1 MVVHQIKIKESSITN
16 NLLKSRNEN
25 CEQKCKLK
33 LFFDRIYSYLKP
45 ILCGQFLSLLICGTS
60 VSSKYI
66 EIEKID
72 TPVFQNLFNYILL
85 FLIYTSILFMKKN
98 DNGERLLYMLIK
110 ESWYKYLFI
119 AIIDVE
125 ANYLIVLA
133 YQYTTLTSVQLLDC
147 FVIVVVMLLSCYFL
161 GVRYKMVH
169 FIGLAVSLVGVVCMV
184 VADVLLD
191 DNKVQAPNAAL
202 GDILVLTAA
211 CCYGTSNVA
220 MEYVTK
226 SNKQGNFHILGML
239 GLFCPVICG
248 VQAAILEHEKISS
261 IAVSWKVTGLFV
273 AFTICMFTF
282 YSCMPLIMKTSS
294 ATVVNISILT
304 ADLFALFVGHF
315 LFQQKFSVLYLVSL
329 ATIVVALVV
338 YNSKKPLRIKVNKTF
353 EAEQHKEA
361 IEADLFL

>member
-1 MVVHQIKIKESSITN
+1 MVDHEVKIEENNITN
-16 NLLKSRNEN
+16 NLLNSRSEN
-25 CEQKCKLK
+25 CEQKCKLR
-33 LFFDRIYSYLKP
+33 LFFNRTYNYLKP

-72 TPVFQNLFNYILL
+72 TPVFQNLFNYVLL
-85 FLIYTSILFMKKN
+85 FLFYTSILFMKKTE
-98 DNGERLLYMLIK
+98 NGERLLYM
-110 ESWYKYLFI
+110 
-119 AIIDVE
+119 
-125 ANYLIVLA
+125 
-133 YQYTTLTSVQLLDC
+133 LLDC

-161 GVRYKMVH
+161 GVRYKTVH
-169 FIGLAVSLVGVVCMV
+169 FIGLVVSLVGVVCMV

-191 DNKVQAPNAAL
+191 DNKEQAPNAAL
-202 GDILVLTAA
+202 GDVLVLIAA
-211 CCYGTSNVA
+211 CFYGTSNVA

-248 VQAAILEHEKISS
+248 VQAAILEREKISS

-273 AFTICMFTF
+273 AFTMCMFTI
-282 YSCMPLIMKTSS
+282 YSCMPLIMKISS

-315 LFQQKFSVLYLVSL
+315 LFQQKFSSLYLVSL
-329 ATIVVALVV
+329 ATIVIALVV
-338 YNSKKPLRIKVNKTF
+338 YNSKQPRQTKVNEIH
-353 EAEQHKEA
+353 EAEHHNEA
-361 IEADLFL
+361 VNGSVLSL